1 MDLIT
6 VRSMDRFLH
15 LMEVGINNLLTILIM
30 ASYLPPVKVHLT
42 MVLPRHLIQVRHE
55 EDTMA
60 KAMVVL
66 KPM

>member
-1 MDLIT
+1 MDI
-6 VRSMDRFLH
+6 FLH
-15 LMEVGINNLLTILIM
+15 LMEAGINNLLTLLIM
-30 ASYLPPVKVHLT
+30 DSKLLPVKVHLN
-42 MVLPRHLIQVRHE
+42 MVLPRHLIQVKQE